1 MMIYCKLA
9 WRNVLRNKRRTLIAG
24 IAIGIGLAALIYV
37 DALILGM
44 EDNMVKS
51 ATSSFLGEGQI
62 HREGFRQTF
71 GVDLTVNN
79 LAEVVE
85 SIKQEEVVESFTMRT
100 FCFGMISSPANVSSV
115 SMVGV
120 DPANERHLSQVDEA
134 LVEGTYFEGDD
145 DRQLL
150 IGRKLAELLEVGL
163 GDRVVMTA
171 AQAGTGDLA
180 QEMFRVSGIY
190 YFNVPQMDQYMA
202 FVLISKARQMLALG
216 DEVHQ
221 IALKFHDAYLGR
233 DQDHPFWNRYSRN
246 GNEAV
251 GWTVLLP
258 QLEAA
263 FELSG
268 FSTLIVAIILFGVVS
283 LGIVNTL
290 FMSLHERMFEF
301 GVMRAVG
308 TRPVAMGQLVIL
320 EAGALAILSVVLG
333 MILGFVTLYIS
344 SRTGIDY
351 TGIEFAG
358 VTFRE
363 LLYPVMEVRQFIV
376 FPLWI
381 FAFTVG
387 IAFYPAIYAARLT
400 PAKAMRKSF

>member
-1 MMIYCKLA
+1 MTLMIYCKLA

-24 IAIGIGLAALIYV
+24 ITIGIGLAALIYV

-320 EAGALAILSVVLG
+320 EAGA
-333 MILGFVTLYIS
+333 
-344 SRTGIDY
+344 
-351 TGIEFAG
+351 
-358 VTFRE
+358 
-363 LLYPVMEVRQFIV
+363 
-376 FPLWI
+376 
-381 FAFTVG
+381 
-387 IAFYPAIYAARLT
+387 
-400 PAKAMRKSF
+400 